1 MPRSFAA
8 MPRVRAVFPCLLAA
22 LWLAGCAPA
31 PKPIP
36 PVPAAPVLDL
46 VRIPQDPAF
55 FASGP
60 GKDRPLLTPDVK
72 AVLADD
78 FVQTFFK
85 PWRQPGK
92 PVARRDVAA
101 PFREYAASPG
111 FGADNLPNP
120 PDFAP
125 RIEASAGLENYP
137 NLNRPAVT
145 VDAADLRALPTM
157 APSYLDPTKPGEG
170 YPFDYL
176 QYSRIPPDTPL
187 MARHA
192 SRDGKWL
199 FVELASGQ
207 GWLPSSA
214 VAYVNESFMAAFQ
227 TGTYAAFIREGV
239 DIPLDDGSGALRG
252 GLGTVFPVQSQ
263 SPSGF
268 IGLAAVRQG
277 AFARLAQCTVPA
289 GQAAIIPMAAT
300 EEDIAGLAR
309 ELIGQTYGW
318 GGLDGKRDCSLM
330 VRDLFTPLGVWLPRN
345 SAAQAKAAP
354 SVSLE
359 GLTPEQ
365 KEQTILRLGVP
376 FLTLITLPGH
386 IGLYIGAFDGH
397 PVMLHDIWGVRT
409 LDAGGREGR
418 RVIGKTVITTLT
430 PGRELSDYDRDKNI
444 IGRVNGMTFLGR

>member
-1 MPRSFAA
+1 MLRKFAA
-8 MPRVRAVFPCLLAA
+8 MPPLRALFPCLWAA
-22 LWLAGCAPA
+22 LWLAGCAPV

-36 PVPAAPVLDL
+36 PGPEAPVQDL

-55 FASGP
+55 FASAP
-60 GKDRPLLTPDVK
+60 DKDRPLLAPDLK
-72 AVLADD
+72 AALADD
-78 FVQTFFK
+78 FIQAFFK

-92 PVARRDVAA
+92 PVAKRDATA

-120 PDFAP
+120 SDFAP
-125 RIEASAGLENYP
+125 RLEAEAGLESYP
-137 NLNRPAVT
+137 NLSRPAIT
-145 VDAADLRALPTM
+145 VAAADLRALPTM

-176 QYSRIPPDTPL
+176 QYARIPQNTPL
-187 MARHA
+187 LARHA
-192 SRDGKWL
+192 SRDGRWL

-214 VAYVNESFMAAFQ
+214 VAYVDGAFMAAFQ
-227 TGTYAAFIREGV
+227 TGSYAAFIREGV
-239 DIPLDDGSGALRG
+239 VDPLDGDSGQMRG

-263 SPSGF
+263 GPAGLV
-268 IGLAAVRQG
+268 GLAAVRQG
-277 AFARLAQCTVPA
+277 ANARAAQFTAPP
-289 GQAAIIPMAAT
+289 GQAALIPMDATPANIAAT
-300 EEDIAGLAR
+300 AR

-330 VRDLFTPLGVWLPRN
+330 VRDLFTPFGLWLPRN
-345 SAAQAKAAP
+345 SAAQAKAGAA
-354 SVSLE
+354 SSLV

-365 KEQTILRLGVP
+365 KEQTILSQGVP

-386 IGLYIGAFDGH
+386 IGLYIGSFEGR

-409 LDAGGREGR
+409 MSADGVEGR

-430 PGRELSDYDRDKNI
+430 PGRELPDYDRDKNV